1 MPLTSEYAAARRHM
15 VDGQI
20 LPNKVMDR
28 RLIAALSDIPRE
40 RFVPKALEGVAY
52 VDEDLEVAPGR
63 FLMEPMVFARLVE
76 EAGIAPGDAVLD
88 IGALTGYEA
97 AVMARLA
104 SVVVAVEEDKDLAK
118 AAGDNLTALGIDNA
132 VVVEGPLN
140 QGHAKQGPYDVI
152 FMAGAV
158 EEIPDALLKQLADG
172 GRLVAVVNRRNIGS
186 ATLIT
191 KRNGVLG
198 DRVLFDA
205 GTPLM
210 PGFARKPEFHF

>member
-1 MPLTSEYAAARRHM
+1 MSSDFAAARRHM

-20 LPNKVMDR
+20 LPNKVTDR
-28 RLIAALSDIPRE
+28 ALVAALSETPRE
-40 RFVPKALEGVAY
+40 LFVPKALEGVAY

-63 FLMEPMVFARLVE
+63 YLMEPMVFARLVE
-76 EAGIAPGDAVLD
+76 EADIKPGDAVLD
-88 IGALTGYEA
+88 IGALTGYA
-97 AVMARLA
+97 AAIMSRLA
-104 SVVVAVEEDKDLAK
+104 SVVVGLEEDAELVKK
-118 AAGDNLTALGIDNA
+118 ATENLTELGIDNA
-132 VVVEGPLN
+132 AIIEGPLN
-140 QGHAKQGPYDVI
+140 QGYAKQGPYDVI
-152 FMAGAV
+152 FFGGAV
-158 EEIPDALLKQLADG
+158 EEIPAAVLKQLAEG

-210 PGFARKPEFHF
+210 PGFARKPEFQF